1 MKKIILSVLIIPLFF
16 TIGIVRS
23 QEKEISEEE
32 KVPLRKKLFSL
43 YEERKEI
50 NKEIEDINKKLEGD
64 LLTQLIKDSNPE
76 LIKASQ
82 AEEELE
88 KLKGLLQI
96 YFSNKSRESEP
107 DEEQL
112 KELKEEN
119 DRLEDLMWDLERIRG
134 DLEMER
140 WKFELA
146 KPDPLDFMKAYE
158 MFKPYMEDDLWF
170 YWWLIKK

>member
-96 YFSNKSRESEP
+96 YFS
-107 DEEQL
+107 L
-112 KELKEEN
+112 
-119 DRLEDLMWDLERIRG
+119 RG
-134 DLEMER
+134 L
-140 WKFELA
+140 
-146 KPDPLDFMKAYE
+146 Y
-158 MFKPYMEDDLWF
+158 
-170 YWWLIKK
+170 